1 MPINTSSYFAGV
13 ATAFA
18 AVALGFAGGFIV
30 SNPTQKVEPPNRVE
44 RVAAN
49 APLPNP
55 PGVQTAAPV
64 AQPDTAAP
72 VPPAAASEPAAPQPV
87 AEQSPVAQQQPPA
100 QQQAAQQ
107 PAAAPT
113 PVPVAAN
120 DAAEL
125 AKIREAD
132 LRAAERKRA
141 QHRRWAER
149 QRHLQDLDAATA
161 QVRQIDRGEG
171 EVVVQRGPIEMPR
184 LGFFGNND

>member
-1 MPINTSSYFAGV
+1 MPINTTSYFAGV

-18 AVALGFAGGFIV
+18 AVALGFAGGFGV

-49 APLPNP
+49 APLANP
-55 PGVQTAAPV
+55 QGVQAAAPV
-64 AQPDTAAP
+64 AKPDTAPP
-72 VPPAAASEPAAPQPV
+72 VPPAAAPEPAAPQPV
-87 AEQSPVAQQQPPA
+87 AEQQPPA

-107 PAAAPT
+107 PAAAPAPA
-113 PVPVAAN
+113 PVVAKD
-120 DAAEL
+120 DAAEP

-132 LRAAERKRA
+132 LKAAERKRA

-149 QRHLQDLDAATA
+149 QRHLQELDAATA
-161 QVRQIDRGEG
+161 QVRQVDRGEG
-171 EVVVQRGPIEMPR
+171 ELVVQRSPIEVPR

>member
-72 VPPAAASEPAAPQPV
+72 VPPAAAPEPAAPQPV
-87 AEQSPVAQQQPPA
+87 AEQPPPA

-113 PVPVAAN
+113 PVPVVAKD

-132 LRAAERKRA
+132 LKAAERKRA

-149 QRHLQDLDAATA
+149 QRHQQELDAATA

>member
-30 SNPTQKVEPPNRVE
+30 SNTTQKAEPPNRVE

-55 PGVQTAAPV
+55 PGVQAAAPV

-72 VPPAAASEPAAPQPV
+72 AATPEPAAPQPV
-87 AEQSPVAQQQPPA
+87 AEQPPPQQQPA
-100 QQQAAQQ
+100 QQA
-107 PAAAPT
+107 AAAPT
-113 PVPVAAN
+113 PVPAVAN
-120 DAAEL
+120 DDAAEL
-125 AKIREAD
+125 AKIREAE
-132 LRAAERKRA
+132 LKAAERKRA

-149 QRHLQDLDAATA
+149 QRHQQELDAATA

>member
-18 AVALGFAGGFIV
+18 AIALGFGGGFVV
-30 SNPTQKVEPPNRVE
+30 SNTTQKVEVPNRVE

-49 APLPNP
+49 APLPTP
-55 PGVQTAAPV
+55 PSVQAAAPV
-64 AQPDTAAP
+64 AQPGTAAPVSP
-72 VPPAAASEPAAPQPV
+72 VPPAAAPEPAAPQPV
-87 AEQSPVAQQQPPA
+87 AEKPPPA

-113 PVPVAAN
+113 PVPVAAKD

-132 LRAAERKRA
+132 LKAAERKRA

-149 QRHLQDLDAATA
+149 QRRLQDLDAATT

-171 EVVVQRGPIEMPR
+171 EIVVQRGPVEMPR

>member
-1 MPINTSSYFAGV
+1 MPFNTTSYFAGV

-18 AVALGFAGGFIV
+18 AVSLGFAGGFIV
-30 SNPTQKVEPPNRVE
+30 SNPTQRVEPPNRVE

-55 PGVQTAAPV
+55 QGVQAAAPV

-72 VPPAAASEPAAPQPV
+72 VPPAAAPEPAAPQPV
-87 AEQSPVAQQQPPA
+87 AEPPPPA
-100 QQQAAQQ
+100 QQQAAEQ
-107 PAAAPT
+107 PAAAPA
-113 PVPVAAN
+113 PVVAKD

-132 LRAAERKRA
+132 LKTAERKRA

-149 QRHLQDLDAATA
+149 RRHLQELDAATA
-161 QVRQIDRGEG
+161 QVRQVDRGEG
-171 EVVVQRGPIEMPR
+171 ELVVQRGPIEMPR

>member
-1 MPINTSSYFAGV
+1 MPFNTSSYFTGV

-18 AVALGFAGGFIV
+18 AVTLGFAGGFIV
-30 SNPTQKVEPPNRVE
+30 SNTTQKVEPPNRVE

-55 PGVQTAAPV
+55 QGVQAAAPV
-64 AQPDTAAP
+64 AQPETAAS
-72 VPPAAASEPAAPQPV
+72 VPPAAAPESAAPQTV
-87 AEQSPVAQQQPPA
+87 AEQHPPA
-100 QQQAAQQ
+100 QQAAEA
-107 PAAAPT
+107 PAAAPA
-113 PVPVAAN
+113 PAVAKD

-132 LRAAERKRA
+132 LKAAERKRA

-149 QRHLQDLDAATA
+149 QRHLQELDAATS